1 MTLTSSLTKSDGFT
15 LVEMLVVLT
24 IISLVLTLAV
34 GAIGKRPSRSK
45 RDVAVNLLRQ
55 SLDAAKAASRDN
67 GRPIEVPLREAGPDG
82 QAATIQSELAP
93 AGRLVVFPD
102 GSTNGGTV
110 SVGGSPL
117 ATIDWLSG
125 TVRAAH

>member
-24 IISLVLTLAV
+24 IVGLVLTLAV
-34 GAIGKRPSRSK
+34 GAIGKRPSQSK
-45 RDVAVNLLRQ
+45 RDIAVNLLRQ
-55 SLDAAKAASRDN
+55 SLDSAKAASRGN
-67 GRPIEVPLREAGPDG
+67 GRPVEVPLHEAGPDG
-82 QAATIQSELAP
+82 QPATIRSDLAP
-93 AGRLVVFPD
+93 AERLLVFPD
-102 GSTNGGTV
+102 GSTNGGIV
-110 SVGGSPL
+110 SAAGAPL